1 MEPTI
6 RWFNQSMRA
15 ARGIAG
21 TLVTSA
27 LAATA
32 DLALRAPKSG
42 NDPGCVKTRLSQE
55 RAELFSQLPSPKRSR
70 RCNRL
75 STTTKLRQKF
85 YAQLQRRC
93 FHIAWTH
100 LRHRPSRDWLPNCFG
115 LRGQPRGP
123 HHSNLISAAPS
134 MTRGLFP
141 ETKRASR
148 VWLRRLIT
156 KGIAGILGRGGCRT
170 NAADAG
176 GCGPACL
183 HARITATVSRLRAI
197 RNAIVV
203 SVNGRRRHHE
213 KR

>member
-1 MEPTI
+1 MPQECNAQSWLVGRNSAAYSANLLRASRRNTLRYCALRPSCLPRRRKRLRPIEKPVRPVEHRNERRAI
-6 RWFNQSMRA
+6 RRTSCRA
-15 ARGIAG
+15 SGD
-21 TLVTSA
+21 TSA
-27 LAATA
+27 
-32 DLALRAPKSG
+32 
-42 NDPGCVKTRLSQE
+42 
-55 RAELFSQLPSPKRSR
+55 
-70 RCNRL
+70 
-75 STTTKLRQKF
+75 
-85 YAQLQRRC
+85 
-93 FHIAWTH
+93 
-100 LRHRPSRDWLPNCFG
+100 RDCCG
-115 LRGQPRGP
+115 LRGQPLGP

-134 MTRGLFP
+134 MTRGVFP

-170 NAADAG
+170 NSADAG

-183 HARITATVSRLRAI
+183 HARITATMSRLRAT

>member
-1 MEPTI
+1 MPNHSP
-6 RWFNQSMRA
+6 WG
-15 ARGIAG
+15 GIAQRIPPIYCVPVG
-21 TLVTSA
+21 AIRFAIAPYA
-27 LAATA
+27 LAAFPRRRKR
-32 DLALRAPKSG
+32 LRPIEKPVRPVEHRNERRAIRRTSCRASG
-42 NDPGCVKTRLSQE
+42 DTS
-55 RAELFSQLPSPKRSR
+55 A
-70 RCNRL
+70 
-75 STTTKLRQKF
+75 
-85 YAQLQRRC
+85 
-93 FHIAWTH
+93 
-100 LRHRPSRDWLPNCFG
+100 RDCCG
-115 LRGQPRGP
+115 LRGQPLGP

-134 MTRGLFP
+134 MTRGVFP

-183 HARITATVSRLRAI
+183 HARITATMSRLRAT